1 MSEDTEYI
9 LSGIGGNF
17 RIVIVHT
24 EAVDNFFEWLDG
36 ESDLN
41 GAEFTE
47 YYGRPYYMPFS
58 SIESI
63 TPR

>member
-1 MSEDTEYI
+1 MGKATVYI
-9 LSGIGGNF
+9 LNGIGGNF
-17 RIVIVHT
+17 KILVVHT

-47 YYGRPYYMPFS
+47 THGSPYYIPFS

-63 TPR
+63 TPL